1 MDSSKKGLAFKV
13 SRDFILSILAIV
25 IYNGVLQ
32 LVIYP
37 GLNARLGAEAFG
49 TVLYF
54 ISAVSIMGAGFG
66 TSASY
71 GRIVAGKERNQSNGD
86 YNIFLGIVALICI
99 LVSAV
104 MVMVLGNGS
113 ETFASG
119 SVAGTLSIFILMV
132 ITVIRY
138 YCDVEY
144 RMNIRFVDYCL
155 FFLCVSIGYV
165 AGLYLFDN
173 WIFVILLGELCGI
186 IYTFVRGSILR
197 SPFLQRSEAFADNIK
212 AAFYI
217 SVGNLLSAFVLH
229 ADRVILRLFT
239 GAEEVTVFYTAS
251 LMGKIVALL
260 TTPLNG
266 IIISYLAG
274 YKIRLDRRKFLLSS
288 ALLMLVS
295 LVLSVVCTGASYVF
309 VKIMYPDVFPMA
321 RDYFFLANL
330 GQLLY
335 FLSGTLM
342 VVTLTFSEE
351 KLQMI
356 INGIYAAA
364 FASIVLPLT
373 IRLGISGM
381 AWGLV
386 IVNLFRFILT
396 MILGLY
402 QLSQERASS
411 EG

>member
-1 MDSSKKGLAFKV
+1 MDSSKKSLAFKV

-71 GRIVAGKERNQSNGD
+71 SRIVAKKERSEANGD
-86 YNIFLGIVALICI
+86 YNVFLGIVALICI
-99 LVSAV
+99 LVSV
-104 MVMVLGNGS
+104 
-113 ETFASG
+113 
-119 SVAGTLSIFILMV
+119 LMV
-132 ITVIRY
+132 AALGEPSVLAGGLFVLMVVTVIRY

-155 FFLCVSIGYV
+155 FFLSVSVGYV
-165 AGLYLFDN
+165 AGLFLFDN
-173 WIFVILLGELCGI
+173 WMLVLLLGELFGV
-186 IYTFVRGSILR
+186 IYTFIRGSILR
-197 SPFLQRSEAFADNIK
+197 PPYLKRSEAFKDNLK
-212 AAFYI
+212 AVFYI
-217 SVGNLLSAFVLH
+217 SCGNLLSAFILSS
-229 ADRVILRLFT
+229 DRILLRLFT
-239 GAEEVTVFYTAS
+239 GSEEVTVFYTAS

-274 YKIRLDRRKFLLSS
+274 YKIRLDRKKFLLSS
-288 ALLMLVS
+288 ALLLVVS
-295 LVLSVVCTGASYVF
+295 LVLSVICTGASYIF

-321 RDYFFLANL
+321 REYFLLANF
-330 GQLLY
+330 GQLLF
-335 FLSGTLM
+335 FLSGSLM
-342 VVTLTFSEE
+342 VVTLSFSDE

-356 INGIYAAA
+356 INCVYAAV
-364 FASIVLPLT
+364 FAIVVLPMT
-373 IRLGISGM
+373 IRMGISGM

-386 IVNLFRFILT
+386 IVNLFRFLLT
-396 MILGLY
+396 MVLGLY